1 MSEKQTGED
10 REGLFSKDDVYR
22 ALAGR
27 TAPVYESALLKEL
40 AGVSSLPGDMRELF
54 NLHFALFNTLYL
66 LKFELAPRG
75 YYLHIEPMRIR
86 LVPAPGAGACH
97 HYDPESGSYCA
108 AASGG
113 FPYCASHSP
122 MYADRQDAV
131 SFDPLL
137 EFYLN
142 PENIAF
148 GESDLL
154 KKLMNG
160 VMVYAFRRGEVRE
173 SLEFFD
179 LVNPNRAIVRRRYR
193 ELARRYHPDITG
205 DDAMMKKLNRSYQV
219 LCEVFQV

>member
-1 MSEKQTGED
+1 
-10 REGLFSKDDVYR
+10 
-22 ALAGR
+22 
-27 TAPVYESALLKEL
+27 
-40 AGVSSLPGDMRELF
+40 
-54 NLHFALFNTLYL
+54 
-66 LKFELAPRG
+66 
-75 YYLHIEPMRIR
+75 
-86 LVPAPGAGACH
+86 
-97 HYDPESGSYCA
+97 
-108 AASGG
+108 
-113 FPYCASHSP
+113 